1 MKRFKLILGLFLALT
16 AASCRTVQYVP
27 IETGTTVSV
36 KDSTVFHIKDSVRVI
51 EMSRY
56 KDYGDLLKVLRIDGN
71 RSHLTAW
78 VDTTRNVL
86 NGELVEDPVEEKV
99 RTVYKDK
106 LVVKDSIV
114 TVEKPVPIEK
124 RVEVK
129 YVPKVYKFLSAVG
142 LMTLLS
148 VLIWLGLKM
157 YRLKGTG
164 FLKFIKNIIKKN

>member
-51 EMSRY
+51 ERSRY

-78 VDTTRNVL
+78 IDTTRNVL
-86 NGELVEDPVEEKV
+86 NAELIEDPVEEKV

-142 LMTLLS
+142 LLTLLS
-148 VLIWLGLKM
+148 VLIYLGIKIYQL
-157 YRLKGTG
+157 RGKGILNL
-164 FLKFIKNIIKKN
+164 FKRW